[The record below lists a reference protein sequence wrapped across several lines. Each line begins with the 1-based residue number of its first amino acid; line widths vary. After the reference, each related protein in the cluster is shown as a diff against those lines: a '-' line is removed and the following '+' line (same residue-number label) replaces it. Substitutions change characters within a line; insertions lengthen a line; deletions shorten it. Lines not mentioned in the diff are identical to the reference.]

1 MERGKGAIIRHSAS
15 FFLKS
20 CAGKSAPS
28 QNRTVNVPVNKPF
41 NLRQAQEHNIY
52 FGIVHRKKTVILIN
66 SHRGRQ
72 VERRFMNIINKK
84 IELSDGR
91 VIEIET
97 GKLAKQADGSVVV
110 KMGGTMLLACV
121 TCAKDAKEDVDF
133 MPLQVDYKEK
143 FASAGRFPGGF
154 MKREGKASDA
164 EILTARLVDRAL
176 RPLFPEDFHAE
187 VYVTINLISAEKDIQ
202 PDALAGLA
210 ASSALA
216 VSDIPFGGPISE
228 VRVARIDGQLKIN
241 PGFSEMDKADIDL
254 MVAATYDNI
263 MMVEGEMKEV
273 SEADMLEAIKFAHE
287 EIKKHCKVQME
298 LMEETGKTVKRTYCH
313 EENDEELRKAVEA
326 FCYDRCYAIAK
337 SGSAKHERSDAFDA
351 LKEEFYQTLPEEDR
365 EAKKMMVERY
375 YHTVEKTA
383 MRNLILDEGIRLDG
397 RKSDEVRPI
406 WCEVGYLPC
415 AHGSAI
421 FTRGETQSLS
431 TVTLGTKLDMKELDE
446 VLVQG
451 SEQFVLHYNFPP
463 FATGEAK
470 AQRGVGRR
478 EIGHGNLAWRALKP
492 MVPLAPENPY
502 AVRVVS
508 DILESNGSSSMATVC
523 AGCLALMDAGVK
535 IRKPVAGVAMG
546 LITDAERPN
555 DRYAILTDILGD
567 EDHLGDMDFKVT
579 GTKDG
584 ITATQMDIK
593 VDGLSYEVLAKALE
607 QARQGR
613 MHIMGEMMKCIS
625 EPREDYKPFVPRII
639 QIRVPGEFIGAII
652 GKGGEVIQK
661 IQRET
666 GTVVTITEDNVNGV
680 SEGIVDIFGQDK
692 ESMDKALE
700 WINGICAVPEVGKVY
715 HGKVVSVL
723 EFGAFVEILP
733 GKEGLLHISELDW
746 GKTDKVEDVINV
758 GDEVDVKLLEI
769 DAKTGKMRLSRK
781 ALLDKPEGYV
791 EPERRPR
798 PATGDRG
805 PRRNGGNGDDRRG
818 PRRDDRRMSDER
830 RNDRRDDRRAPRRE
844 NKQPRQENQLGDF
857 MTDAGFDA
865 PDYNDPDIF

>member
-1 MERGKGAIIRHSAS
+1 
-15 FFLKS
+15 
-20 CAGKSAPS
+20 
-28 QNRTVNVPVNKPF
+28 
-41 NLRQAQEHNIY
+41 
-52 FGIVHRKKTVILIN
+52 
-66 SHRGRQ
+66 
-72 VERRFMNIINKK
+72 MNIINKK

-91 VIEIET
+91 IIEIET
-97 GKLAKQADGSVVV
+97 GKLAKQADGAVVV
-110 KMGGTMLLACV
+110 KMGGTMLLATV
-121 TCAKDAKEDVDF
+121 TAAKDAKDDVDF

-143 FASAGRFPGGF
+143 FYAAGRFPGGF
-154 MKREGKASDA
+154 MKREGKATDA

-187 VYVTINLISAEKDIQ
+187 VYVQVNLISAEKDIQ

-210 ASSALA
+210 ASAALA

-228 VRVARIDGQLKIN
+228 VRVVRIDGQFKIN
-241 PGFSEMDKADIDL
+241 PNFSEMENADMDL

-273 SEADMLEAIKFAHE
+273 SETDMLEAIKFAHE

-298 LMEETGKTVKRTYCH
+298 LTEECGKTVKRTYCH
-313 EENDEELRKAVEA
+313 EVNDEELKKAVEA
-326 FCYDRCYAIAK
+326 FCYDKCYAVAK
-337 SGSAKHERSDAFDA
+337 SGQDKHARSDAFDA
-351 LKEEFYQTLPEEDR
+351 IKEEFMQTIPEEER
-365 EAKKMMVERY
+365 EDKQMMVDRY
-375 YHTVEKTA
+375 YHAVEKAA
-383 MRNLILDEGIRLDG
+383 MRNLILDEGQRLDG
-397 RKSDEVRPI
+397 RKTNEVRPI

-421 FTRGETQSLS
+421 FTRGETQSLA
-431 TVTLGTKLDMKELDE
+431 TVTLGTKMDMKELDE

-451 SEQFVLHYNFPP
+451 TSQFVLHYNFPP

-492 MVPLAPENPY
+492 VVPVAPENPY
-502 AVRVVS
+502 AIRVVS
-508 DILESNGSSSMATVC
+508 DILESNGSSSMASVC
-523 AGCLALMDAGVK
+523 GGCLALMDAGVK
-535 IRKPVAGVAMG
+535 ISKPVAGVAMG
-546 LITDAERPN
+546 LITDAEKPN
-555 DRYAILTDILGD
+555 ERYAILTDILGD

-613 MHIMGEMMKCIS
+613 MHIMGEMLKTIS

-666 GTVVTITEDNVNGV
+666 GTVVTITEEQNNGV
-680 SEGIVDIFGQDK
+680 SEGVVDIFGDNK
-692 ESMDKALE
+692 EAMDKALS
-700 WINGICAVPEVGKVY
+700 WINGICAVPEVGATY
-715 HGKVVSVL
+715 HGKVVSIL

-746 GKTDKVEDVINV
+746 KKTDKVEDVLSV

-769 DAKTGKMRLSRK
+769 DAKTGKMRLSRR
-781 ALLDKPEGYV
+781 ALLEKPEGYV
-791 EPERRPR
+791 EPERKPR
-798 PATGDRG
+798 SSSDK
-805 PRRNGGNGDDRRG
+805 PRRDSDRRDNKA
-818 PRRDDRRMSDER
+818 PRRDDRRG
-830 RNDRRDDRRAPRRE
+830 DRRDSKGPRRE
-844 NKQPRQENQLGDF
+844 FRQ
-857 MTDAGFDA
+857 DA
-865 PDYNDPDIF
+865 PKAEDETPNTESEMF

>member
-1 MERGKGAIIRHSAS
+1 
-15 FFLKS
+15 
-20 CAGKSAPS
+20 
-28 QNRTVNVPVNKPF
+28 
-41 NLRQAQEHNIY
+41 
-52 FGIVHRKKTVILIN
+52 
-66 SHRGRQ
+66 
-72 VERRFMNIINKK
+72 MNIINKK

-91 VIEIET
+91 IIEIET
-97 GKLAKQADGSVVV
+97 GKLAKQADGAAVV
-110 KMGGTMLLACV
+110 KMGGTMLLATV
-121 TCAKDAKEDVDF
+121 TAAKDAKDDVDF

-143 FASAGRFPGGF
+143 FYAAGRFPGGF
-154 MKREGKASDA
+154 MKREGKATDA

-187 VYVTINLISAEKDIQ
+187 VYVQVNLISAEKDIQ

-210 ASSALA
+210 ASAALA

-228 VRVARIDGQLKIN
+228 VRVVRIDGQFKIN
-241 PGFSEMDKADIDL
+241 PNFSEMENADMDL

-273 SEADMLEAIKFAHE
+273 SETDMLEAIKFAHE

-298 LMEETGKTVKRTYCH
+298 LTEECGKTVKRTYCH
-313 EENDEELRKAVEA
+313 EVNDEELKKAVEA
-326 FCYDRCYAIAK
+326 FCYDKCYAVAK
-337 SGSAKHERSDAFDA
+337 SGQDKHARSDAFDA
-351 LKEEFYQTLPEEDR
+351 IKEEFMQTIPEEER
-365 EAKKMMVERY
+365 EDKQMMVDRY
-375 YHTVEKTA
+375 YHAVEKAA
-383 MRNLILDEGIRLDG
+383 MRNLILDEGQRLDG
-397 RKSDEVRPI
+397 RKTNEVRPI

-421 FTRGETQSLS
+421 FTRGETQSLA
-431 TVTLGTKLDMKELDE
+431 TVTLGTKMDMKELDE

-451 SEQFVLHYNFPP
+451 TSQFVLHYNFPP

-492 MVPLAPENPY
+492 VVPMAPENPY
-502 AVRVVS
+502 AIRVVS
-508 DILESNGSSSMATVC
+508 DILESNGSSSMASVC
-523 AGCLALMDAGVK
+523 GGCLALMDAGVK
-535 IRKPVAGVAMG
+535 ISKPVAGVAMG
-546 LITDAERPN
+546 LITDAEKPN

-613 MHIMGEMMKCIS
+613 MHIMGEMLKTIS

-666 GTVVTITEDNVNGV
+666 GTVVTITEEQNNGV
-680 SEGIVDIFGQDK
+680 SEGVVDIFGDNK
-692 ESMDKALE
+692 EAMDKALS
-700 WINGICAVPEVGKVY
+700 WINGICAVPEVGATY
-715 HGKVVSVL
+715 HGKVVSIL

-746 GKTDKVEDVINV
+746 KKTDKVEDVLSV

-769 DAKTGKMRLSRK
+769 DAKTGKMRLSRR
-781 ALLDKPEGYV
+781 ALLEKPEGYV
-791 EPERRPR
+791 EPERKPR
-798 PATGDRG
+798 SSSDK
-805 PRRNGGNGDDRRG
+805 PRRDSDRRDNKA
-818 PRRDDRRMSDER
+818 PRRDDRRG
-830 RNDRRDDRRAPRRE
+830 DRRDSKGPRRE
-844 NKQPRQENQLGDF
+844 FRQ
-857 MTDAGFDA
+857 DA
-865 PDYNDPDIF
+865 PKTEDETPNTESEMF

>member
-1 MERGKGAIIRHSAS
+1 M
-15 FFLKS
+15 
-20 CAGKSAPS
+20 
-28 QNRTVNVPVNKPF
+28 NKK
-41 NLRQAQEHNIY
+41 L
-52 FGIVHRKKTVILIN
+52 
-66 SHRGRQ
+66 
-72 VERRFMNIINKK
+72 MNIINKK

-110 KMGGTMLLACV
+110 KMGGTMLLATV
-121 TCAKDAKEDVDF
+121 TAAKDAKDDVDF

-143 FASAGRFPGGF
+143 FYSAGRFPGGF
-154 MKREGKASDA
+154 MKREGKATDA

-187 VYVTINLISAEKDIQ
+187 VYVQITLISAEKDIQ

-228 VRVARIDGQLKIN
+228 VRVVRINGEFKID
-241 PGFSEMDKADIDL
+241 PTYSEMEQADLDL

-298 LMEETGKTVKRTYCH
+298 LTEECGKTVKRTYCH
-313 EENDEELRKAVEA
+313 EVNDEELKKAVEA
-326 FCYDRCYAIAK
+326 FCYDKCYAVAK
-337 SGSAKHERSDAFDA
+337 SGQDKHARSDAFDA
-351 LKEEFYQTLPEEDR
+351 IKEEFMQTIPEEER
-365 EAKKMMVERY
+365 EEKQMMVDRY
-375 YHTVEKTA
+375 YHAVEKTA

-397 RKSDEVRPI
+397 RHSTEVRPI

-421 FTRGETQSLS
+421 FTRGETQALAS
-431 TVTLGTKLDMKELDE
+431 VTLGTKMDMKELDE

-451 SEQFVLHYNFPP
+451 TEQFVLHYNFPP

-492 MVPLAPENPY
+492 VVPLAPENPY

-508 DILESNGSSSMATVC
+508 DILESNGSSSMASVC
-523 AGCLALMDAGVK
+523 GGCLALMDAGVK
-535 IRKPVAGVAMG
+535 IKKPVAGVAMG
-546 LITDAERPN
+546 LITDADKPN
-555 DRYAILTDILGD
+555 ERYAILTDILGD

-613 MHIMGEMMKCIS
+613 MHIMGEMMKTIS
-625 EPREDYKPFVPRII
+625 EPREDYKPFVPRIV

-666 GTVVTITEDNVNGV
+666 GTVVTIAEERNNGV
-680 SEGIVDIFGQDK
+680 SEGVVDIFGDNK
-692 ESMDKALE
+692 ECMDKALA
-700 WINGICAVPEVGKVY
+700 WINGICAVPEVGAVY
-715 HGKVVSVL
+715 HGKVVSIL

-746 GKTDKVEDVINV
+746 KKTEKVEDVLAV

-769 DAKTGKMRLSRK
+769 DAKTGKMRLSRR
-781 ALLDKPEGYV
+781 ALMEKPEGYV
-791 EPERRPR
+791 EPERKPR
-798 PATGDRG
+798 PSGDR
-805 PRRNGGNGDDRRG
+805 
-818 PRRDDRRMSDER
+818 
-830 RNDRRDDRRAPRRE
+830 DRRDDRRGGDRRDSRGPRRDGDRRDDRRGDRRD
-844 NKQPRQENQLGDF
+844 NRGPRR
-857 MTDAGFDA
+857 DA
-865 PDYNDPDIF
+865 PKPEAPEFDGNENNNDPEMF

>member
-1 MERGKGAIIRHSAS
+1 
-15 FFLKS
+15 
-20 CAGKSAPS
+20 
-28 QNRTVNVPVNKPF
+28 
-41 NLRQAQEHNIY
+41 
-52 FGIVHRKKTVILIN
+52 
-66 SHRGRQ
+66 
-72 VERRFMNIINKK
+72 MNIINKK

-91 VIEIET
+91 IIEIET
-97 GKLAKQADGSVVV
+97 GKLAKQADGAVVV
-110 KMGGTMLLACV
+110 KMGGTMLLATV
-121 TCAKDAKEDVDF
+121 TAAKDAKDDVDF

-143 FASAGRFPGGF
+143 FYAAGRFPGGF
-154 MKREGKASDA
+154 MKREGKATDA

-187 VYVTINLISAEKDIQ
+187 VYVQVNLISAEKDIQ

-210 ASSALA
+210 ASAALA

-228 VRVARIDGQLKIN
+228 VRVVRIDGQFKIN
-241 PGFSEMDKADIDL
+241 PNFSEMENADMDL

-273 SEADMLEAIKFAHE
+273 SESDMLEAIKFAHE

-298 LMEETGKTVKRTYCH
+298 LTEECGKTVKRTYCH
-313 EENDEELRKAVEA
+313 EVNDEELKKAVEA
-326 FCYDRCYAIAK
+326 FCYDKCYAVAK
-337 SGSAKHERSDAFDA
+337 SGQDKHARSDAFDA
-351 LKEEFYQTLPEEDR
+351 IKEEFMQTIPEEER
-365 EAKKMMVERY
+365 EDKQMMVDRY
-375 YHTVEKTA
+375 YHAVEKAA
-383 MRNLILDEGIRLDG
+383 MRNLILDEGQRLDG
-397 RKSDEVRPI
+397 RKTNEVRPI

-421 FTRGETQSLS
+421 FTRGETQSLA
-431 TVTLGTKLDMKELDE
+431 TVTLGTKMDMKELDE

-451 SEQFVLHYNFPP
+451 TSQFVLHYNFPP

-478 EIGHGNLAWRALKP
+478 EIGDGNLAWRALKP
-492 MVPLAPENPY
+492 VVPMAPENPY
-502 AVRVVS
+502 AIRVVS
-508 DILESNGSSSMATVC
+508 DILESNGSSSMASVC
-523 AGCLALMDAGVK
+523 GGCLALMDAGVK
-535 IRKPVAGVAMG
+535 ISKPVAGVAMG
-546 LITDAERPN
+546 LITDAEKPN

-613 MHIMGEMMKCIS
+613 MHIMGEMLKTIS

-666 GTVVTITEDNVNGV
+666 GTVVTITEEQNNGV
-680 SEGIVDIFGQDK
+680 SEGVVDIFGDNK
-692 ESMDKALE
+692 EAMDKALS
-700 WINGICAVPEVGKVY
+700 WINGICAVPEVGATY
-715 HGKVVSVL
+715 HGKVVSIL

-746 GKTDKVEDVINV
+746 KKTDKVEDVLSV

-769 DAKTGKMRLSRK
+769 DAKTGKMRLSRR
-781 ALLDKPEGYV
+781 ALLEKPEGYV
-791 EPERRPR
+791 EPERKPR
-798 PATGDRG
+798 SSSDK
-805 PRRNGGNGDDRRG
+805 PRRDSDRRDNKA
-818 PRRDDRRMSDER
+818 PRRDDRRS
-830 RNDRRDDRRAPRRE
+830 DRRDSRGPRRE
-844 NKQPRQENQLGDF
+844 FRQ
-857 MTDAGFDA
+857 DA
-865 PDYNDPDIF
+865 PKTEEETPNTESEMF

>member
-1 MERGKGAIIRHSAS
+1 M
-15 FFLKS
+15 
-20 CAGKSAPS
+20 
-28 QNRTVNVPVNKPF
+28 NVI
-41 NLRQAQEHNIY
+41 NI
-52 FGIVHRKKTVILIN
+52 
-66 SHRGRQ
+66 Q
-72 VERRFMNIINKK
+72 

-97 GKLAKQADGSVVV
+97 GKLAKQADGSVTV
-110 KMGGTMLLACV
+110 KMGGTMLLATV
-121 TCAKDAKEDVDF
+121 TCAKDAKDDVDF

-143 FASAGRFPGGF
+143 FAAAGRFPGGF
-154 MKREGKASDA
+154 MKREGKASDY
-164 EILTARLVDRAL
+164 EILIARLVDRAL

-187 VYVTINLISAEKDIQ
+187 VYVTVNLISAEKDIQ

-210 ASSALA
+210 ASAALA
-216 VSDIPFGGPISE
+216 VSDIPFEGPISE

-241 PGFSEMDKADIDL
+241 PNFSEMAKADIDI

-273 SEADMLEAIKFAHE
+273 SEAEMLEAIKFAHE

-298 LMEETGKTVKRTYCH
+298 LTEAVGKTVKRTYCH
-313 EENDEELRKAVEA
+313 EENDEELRKAIEA

-351 LKEEFYQTLPEEDR
+351 LKEEFYQTLPEEER
-365 EAKKMMVERY
+365 EDKKMMVERY
-375 YHTVEKTA
+375 YHAVEKAA
-383 MRNLILDEGIRLDG
+383 MRNMILDEGIRLDG
-397 RKSDEVRPI
+397 RQTTQVRPI

-431 TVTLGTKLDMKELDE
+431 TVTLGTKLDMKERDE

-451 SEQFVLHYNFPP
+451 TDQFVLHYNFPP
-463 FATGEAK
+463 FSTGEAK

-492 MVPLAPENPY
+492 MIPMAPENPY

-523 AGCLALMDAGVK
+523 AGCLALMDAGVQIK
-535 IRKPVAGVAMG
+535 KPVAGVAMG
-546 LITDAERPN
+546 LITDKENPN
-555 DRYAILTDILGD
+555 GRYAILTDILGD

-593 VDGLSYEVLAKALE
+593 VDGLSYDVLEKALE

-613 MHIMGEMMKCIS
+613 MHIMGEMMKTIS

-661 IQRET
+661 IQKET
-666 GTVVTITEDNVNGV
+666 GTVVTITEEQNNCV
-680 SEGIVDIFGQDK
+680 SEGVVDIFGENK
-692 ESMDKALE
+692 ESMDKALN
-700 WINGICAVPEVGKVY
+700 WINGICAVPEVGAVY
-715 HGKVVSVL
+715 HAKVVSIL

-733 GKEGLLHISELDW
+733 GKEGLLHISEIDW
-746 GKTDKVEDVINV
+746 AKTEKVEDVLNI

-769 DAKTGKMRLSRK
+769 DAKTGKMRLSRR
-781 ALLDKPEGYV
+781 ALLEKPEGYV

-798 PATGDRG
+798 PQGD
-805 PRRNGGNGDDRRG
+805 RG
-818 PRRDDRRMSDER
+818 PRRDDRRGGSDR
-830 RNDRRDDRRAPRRE
+830 RDGRRDDRRDNRRDDRRPRRDDRG
-844 NKQPRQENQLGDF
+844 PRNEAPSNDF
-857 MTDAGFDA
+857 DSNSSN
-865 PDYNDPDIF
+865 NDPEMF